1 MLHILTG
8 YGRDALGEQCVLGFT
23 YAQNHNLG
31 VGFIA
36 YAGGLELKYRVA
48 KSAPIMKAV
57 HEGYRIGK
65 AAKNIVQEDIAALL
79 REPLAD
85 ARKRLGIAEPVT
97 YKAAHA
103 AMRSS
108 GIDPYNL
115 LAAAV

>member
-1 MLHILTG
+1 
-8 YGRDALGEQCVLGFT
+8 
-23 YAQNHNLG
+23 
-31 VGFIA
+31 
-36 YAGGLELKYRVA
+36 
-48 KSAPIMKAV
+48 
-57 HEGYRIGK
+57 
-65 AAKNIVQEDIAALL
+65 
-79 REPLAD
+79 LAD

>member
-1 MLHILTG
+1 
-8 YGRDALGEQCVLGFT
+8 VLGFT

-79 REPLAD
+79 REPLVD

-103 AMRSS
+103 AMRSE

-115 LAAAV
+115 LAAAA

>member
-1 MLHILTG
+1 MILLSEASLTIRSDSAG
-8 YGRDALGEQCVLGFT
+8 HTRRAGW
-23 YAQNHNLG
+23 G

-79 REPLAD
+79 REPLVD
-85 ARKRLGIAEPVT
+85 ARKRLGIADPVT